1 VSTDKIKS
9 IIEALL
15 FAGSEPLKPSEIR
28 EVISPAVQLTEG
40 EIRAMIDKLR
50 EEYRSSSRSFTI
62 AEVAGGYRLQTL
74 PEYAEWIGKLRAA
87 PSKRK
92 LSAPALETLAI
103 VAYRQ
108 PITKAEIEAIRG
120 VNIDGVLENL
130 ADREL
135 VETRGRKQA
144 VGKPHLYVT
153 TRKFLEHFG
162 LRDLKDLPQIEEL
175 KRATVEKT
183 SPVAADEKAPATEAV
198 EEASAEA
205 ASEKDPPATA
215 AERKPSEAEVEQAP
229 AEASNAAQPVAEQKE
244 LV

>member
-1 VSTDKIKS
+1 MTTDNVKS

-15 FAGSEPLKPSEIR
+15 FAGSEPLKPAEIR
-28 EVISPAVQLTEG
+28 EALNDTSQLTEG
-40 EIRAMIDKLR
+40 RISALIEELR
-50 EEYRSSSRSFTI
+50 DEYLNSCRSFTI
-62 AEVAGGYRLQTL
+62 TEMAGGYRLQTL
-74 PEYAEWIGKLRAA
+74 PEYAGWISKLRAA
-87 PSKRK
+87 PARRR

-135 VETRGRKQA
+135 IETRGRKEA
-144 VGKPHLYVT
+144 IGKPHLYVT

-175 KRATVEKT
+175 KRAAAEQA
-183 SPVAADEKAPATEAV
+183 PVAAPKPAPPV
-198 EEASAEA
+198 
-205 ASEKDPPATA
+205 
-215 AERKPSEAEVEQAP
+215 VEQKPLA
-229 AEASNAAQPVAEQKE
+229 
-244 LV
+244 

>member
-1 VSTDKIKS
+1 MTDERTKS

-15 FAGSEPLKPSEIR
+15 FAGSEPLKPAEIR
-28 EVISPAVQLTEG
+28 EALNDASQLTEG
-40 EIRAMIDKLR
+40 RISALIEELR
-50 EEYRSSSRSFTI
+50 EEYRNSCRSFTI
-62 AEVAGGYRLQTL
+62 TEVAGGYRLQTL
-74 PEYAEWIGKLRAA
+74 PEYAGWISKLRAA
-87 PSKRK
+87 PARRR

-135 VETRGRKQA
+135 IETRGRKQA
-144 VGKPHLYVT
+144 IGKPHLYVT

-175 KRATVEKT
+175 KR
-183 SPVAADEKAPATEAV
+183 VAAEQSAAAPGPV
-198 EEASAEA
+198 
-205 ASEKDPPATA
+205 PPV
-215 AERKPSEAEVEQAP
+215 VEQKP
-229 AEASNAAQPVAEQKE
+229 
-244 LV
+244 LT

>member
-1 VSTDKIKS
+1 MSTDKTKS

-28 EVISPAVQLTEG
+28 EAVGAGAQLTESG
-40 EIRAMIDKLR
+40 IRAMIDELR
-50 EEYRSSSRSFTI
+50 EEYRSSCRSFTI

-74 PEYAEWIGKLRAA
+74 PEYAEWISKLRAA
-87 PSKRK
+87 PSRRK

-144 VGKPHLYVT
+144 IGKPHLYVT

-175 KRATVEKT
+175 KRA
-183 SPVAADEKAPATEAV
+183 A
-198 EEASAEA
+198 
-205 ASEKDPPATA
+205 
-215 AERKPSEAEVEQAP
+215 VEQAP
-229 AEASNAAQPVAEQKE
+229 SATAAAKAPLEATLDQAATEQTPPAAPAAAQPVVEQKQ
-244 LV
+244 LA

>member
-1 VSTDKIKS
+1 MSDDKVKS

-15 FAGSEPLKPSEIR
+15 FAGREPLRPAEIR
-28 EVISPAVQLTEG
+28 EVLDDTGQLTEG
-40 EIRAMIDKLR
+40 GIRALIDEIR
-50 EEYRSSSRSFTI
+50 EEYRSCCRSFTI
-62 AEVAGGYRLQTL
+62 TEVAGGYRLQTL
-74 PEYAEWIGKLRAA
+74 PEYAGWISKLRAA
-87 PSKRK
+87 PARRR

-135 VETRGRKQA
+135 IETRGRKQA
-144 VGKPHLYVT
+144 IGKPHLYVT

-175 KRATVEKT
+175 KR
-183 SPVAADEKAPATEAV
+183 
-198 EEASAEA
+198 
-205 ASEKDPPATA
+205 TA
-215 AERKPSEAEVEQAP
+215 AEEAP
-229 AEASNAAQPVAEQKE
+229 AAALWSAPPVVVQKP
-244 LV
+244 LT

>member
-1 VSTDKIKS
+1 MVTTDNVKS

-15 FAGSEPLKPSEIR
+15 FAGSEPLKPAEIR
-28 EVISPAVQLTEG
+28 EALNDTSQLTEG
-40 EIRAMIDKLR
+40 RISALIEELR
-50 EEYRSSSRSFTI
+50 EEYRNSCRSFTI
-62 AEVAGGYRLQTL
+62 TEMAGGYRLQTL
-74 PEYAEWIGKLRAA
+74 PEYAGWISKLRAA
-87 PSKRK
+87 PARRR

-135 VETRGRKQA
+135 IETRGRKQA
-144 VGKPHLYVT
+144 IGKPHLYVT

-175 KRATVEKT
+175 KRA
-183 SPVAADEKAPATEAV
+183 AA
-198 EEASAEA
+198 
-205 ASEKDPPATA
+205 
-215 AERKPSEAEVEQAP
+215 EQAP
-229 AEASNAAQPVAEQKE
+229 GSMPPVVEQKP
-244 LV
+244 LT

>member
-1 VSTDKIKS
+1 MSTDKVKS

-28 EVISPAVQLTEG
+28 EAVSSAVQLTEG
-40 EIRAMIDKLR
+40 GIRAMIGELR
-50 EEYRSSSRSFTI
+50 EEYRSSGRSFTI

-74 PEYAEWIGKLRAA
+74 PEYAEWISKLRAA

-144 VGKPHLYVT
+144 IGKPHLYVT

-162 LRDLKDLPQIEEL
+162 LRELKDLPQIEEL
-175 KRATVEKT
+175 KRAVVEH
-183 SPVAADEKAPATEAV
+183 APAAAPAV
-198 EEASAEA
+198 EQ
-205 ASEKDPPATA
+205 
-215 AERKPSEAEVEQAP
+215 RG
-229 AEASNAAQPVAEQKE
+229 

>member
-1 VSTDKIKS
+1 MSGDKVKS

-15 FAGSEPLKPSEIR
+15 FAGSEPLKSSEIR
-28 EVISPAVQLTEG
+28 EAVDANGQLTDRG
-40 EIRAMIDKLR
+40 IRAMIDQLR
-50 EEYRSSSRSFTI
+50 EEYRSSYRSFTI

-74 PEYAEWIGKLRAA
+74 PEYAEWISKLRAA
-87 PSKRK
+87 PAKRK

-175 KRATVEKT
+175 KRA
-183 SPVAADEKAPATEAV
+183 AA
-198 EEASAEA
+198 
-205 ASEKDPPATA
+205 
-215 AERKPSEAEVEQAP
+215 EQAP
-229 AEASNAAQPVAEQKE
+229 AAATPAVEQKE